1 LNKELNKALKKH
13 ELHASQWSVLFCV
26 HEHKKMTL
34 TDIWTYLNVEA
45 PTITRTVNRLVE
57 LDWLKIE
64 DGDDRREKNV
74 SLTKKA
80 MTVFP
85 DVEKTVIDFE
95 NHFLNHI
102 GKEEQAQLITLLR
115 RIKEREEHA

>member
-1 LNKELNKALKKH
+1 VLDMNPIFHEIFQFSRYLNKELNKALKKH

-64 DGDDRREKNV
+64 YGDDRREKNV

-85 DVEKTVIDFE
+85 DVEK
-95 NHFLNHI
+95 
-102 GKEEQAQLITLLR
+102 
-115 RIKEREEHA
+115 